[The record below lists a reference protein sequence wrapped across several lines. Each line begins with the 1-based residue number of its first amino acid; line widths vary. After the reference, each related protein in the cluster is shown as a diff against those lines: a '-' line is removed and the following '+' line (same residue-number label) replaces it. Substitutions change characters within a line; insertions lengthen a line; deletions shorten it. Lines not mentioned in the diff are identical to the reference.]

1 VNGPEHEARG
11 RHPTNQSI
19 AQQFSFEDL
28 EDRAAVSEAE
38 RIVKGEP
45 LSDTEIIFQ
54 EFAREYL
61 IQHGPTDEGELWMA
75 WSLYWQGYVQAMLDD
90 GLRRGEYRVRRNAR
104 GVREWSVAR

>member
-11 RHPTNQSI
+11 RHRTNESL
-19 AQQFSFEDL
+19 AHQFSFEDL
-28 EDRAAVSEAE
+28 EGRAAVSEAE

-45 LSDTEIIFQ
+45 LTEAELLFQ

-61 IQHGPTDEGELWMA
+61 TQHGPTDENELWAM
-75 WSLYWQGYVQAMLDD
+75 WCVYYQGYIQALLDD
-90 GLRRGEYRVRRNAR
+90 GQKRGEYTCRRNKQ